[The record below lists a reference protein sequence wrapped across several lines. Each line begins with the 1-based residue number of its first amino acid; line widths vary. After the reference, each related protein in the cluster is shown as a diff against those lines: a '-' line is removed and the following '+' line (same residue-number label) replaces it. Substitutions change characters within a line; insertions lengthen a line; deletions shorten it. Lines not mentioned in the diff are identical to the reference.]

1 VVRNYIPTKKIKG
14 RYSLPWINGSVIHE
28 IRKKEAVRRK
38 LRSSPSDA
46 LLAKFKE
53 LRIKGKKMVRESRE
67 RFYNSLDANFQ
78 TNLKRFWSIFKL
90 NNKQ

>member
-1 VVRNYIPTKKIKG
+1 VRKYIPTNKIKG
-14 RYSLPWINGSVIHE
+14 RNSPPWINGSIIHE

-53 LRIKGKKMVRESRE
+53 LRIKVKKIVRESRE
-67 RFYNSLDANFQ
+67 RFYNFLDANFQ
-78 TNLKRFWSIFKL
+78 TNPKRFWSIFKS
-90 NNKQ
+90 